1 MHFSHADPTKV
12 NVSSLCISLR
22 FFEQCKF
29 PQYLSEHHLS
39 INQQS
44 GLCNFCISS
53 PMLKLWNANTHD
65 FRIGN
70 YRRSRQ
76 LPIQLIQASKESIY
90 LWSSKIIVPI
100 YNRGHVSFFTRSNE
114 CHDTCPLAPGR
125 ALNLVSVS
133 RTACTERATATDDYI
148 PIKPSTKSMDLFPT
162 IFRLQQVIF
171 WLYNANKL
179 RKWVNSANSFSLAR
193 SRYLEPMLG
202 CVHRRRVFTNILL

>member
-100 YNRGHVSFFTRSNE
+100 IGATYLSPLDPMSAMTHVPLHQE
-114 CHDTCPLAPGR
+114 GPWIWCP
-125 ALNLVSVS
+125 SV
-133 RTACTERATATDDYI
+133 ERHAQSERLQLT
-148 PIKPSTKSMDLFPT
+148 T
-162 IFRLQQVIF
+162 IFQSNHQLNRWTFSPQSSACNKSSSDFIMQTNWENGLIQQI
-171 WLYNANKL
+171 L
-179 RKWVNSANSFSLAR
+179 SLSR

-202 CVHRRRVFTNILL
+202 CVHRRRVFINILL